1 MRLIKT
7 KFKDL
12 LIIKTK
18 SFNDLRGLLKLTYD
32 KRIVNKRFVFDYS
45 TTSKK
50 NVFRGFHLQNNYEHS
65 KIITVI
71 SGEIIDYVIDLRKKS
86 KTYKKIF
93 KIILSAKNSKS
104 ILIPKGFAHGYYV
117 RKNKTIV
124 YCKQTNYYKPLYNK
138 VILMSDKNLKIKFPF
153 KKPILSSKDSKKSSF
168 SINI

>member
-1 MRLIKT
+1 MRLIKN
-7 KFKDL
+7 KIQRFVNY
-12 LIIKTK
+12 KTK

-117 RKNKTIV
+117 R
-124 YCKQTNYYKPLYNK
+124 
-138 VILMSDKNLKIKFPF
+138 
-153 KKPILSSKDSKKSSF
+153 
-168 SINI
+168 

>member
-45 TTSKK
+45 TTSK

-138 VILMSDKNLKIKFPF
+138 VILMSDKNLKIKIPI
-153 KKPILSSKDSKKSSF
+153 KKPILTSKDRKKSSF

>member
-1 MRLIKT
+1 M
-7 KFKDL
+7 
-12 LIIKTK
+12 IIQ
-18 SFNDLRGLLKLTYD
+18 LHQ
-32 KRIVNKRFVFDYS
+32 
-45 TTSKK
+45 K

-71 SGEIIDYVIDLRKKS
+71 SGEIIDYVIDLRKK
-86 KTYKKIF
+86 KKNYKKIF

>member
-50 NVFRGFHLQNNYEHS
+50 RF
-65 KIITVI
+65 
-71 SGEIIDYVIDLRKKS
+71 
-86 KTYKKIF
+86 
-93 KIILSAKNSKS
+93 
-104 ILIPKGFAHGYYV
+104 
-117 RKNKTIV
+117 
-124 YCKQTNYYKPLYNK
+124 
-138 VILMSDKNLKIKFPF
+138 
-153 KKPILSSKDSKKSSF
+153 
-168 SINI
+168 